1 MQTSLSTNIRSCLV
15 INQSATC
22 FSPSPAPVPRGG
34 CQLGFRRSVFN
45 TGGGFSGQAVSGRR
59 FLFAFREHFP
69 RGGKPFASLMGK
81 VRKERHVATLSAL
94 CPTHPFM
101 SLCPPPLP
109 NVPLA
114 GLSEATIHS
123 KKNSFISDSKSRYNF
138 QMVPPA
144 DKRDNGG
151 TERKDSFSS
160 ITLSRLELSGVAL
173 QIPRSKT
180 GHP

>member
-59 FLFAFREHFP
+59 FLFAFRGHFP
-69 RGGKPFASLMGK
+69 RGGKPFASLTGK

-123 KKNSFISDSKSRYNF
+123 KKIHSSR
-138 QMVPPA
+138 
-144 DKRDNGG
+144 
-151 TERKDSFSS
+151 
-160 ITLSRLELSGVAL
+160 ILSLDI
-173 QIPRSKT
+173 IPRWSHRRIKGT
-180 GHP
+180 MAAQKGRTASPL